1 MNMQYFVIT
10 FRRTAMSQ
18 NTVLLHNRYRVR
30 SILGTGGFST
40 IYLAVDE
47 TTGTEVS
54 VKEFT
59 AEHMDGLATALRVN
73 AYDIANRSEPQ
84 PVPDPSDLSGEEKLS
99 RGLMQVR
106 REAQMLDLFSGVPG
120 VPGVLDTFQENNTF
134 YLVKEYLEGMTCKE
148 YMDRFRGR
156 MPFTL
161 ALYIMKGT
169 LEILQAIHSRG
180 YIHCDISPINSF
192 LCRDGGVYLIDW
204 GNAVDLS
211 GSMEDHVVRQ
221 AVNIRYAAPE
231 QQISGRTL
239 TPATDL
245 YCLCAT
251 IYDAVCGEP
260 PRQCV
265 ERLRGEPLVPP
276 VIHVSDLPAFVNDL
290 LLSGLELD
298 PAKRP
303 QSSAELLEII
313 NREVAFSVSPVS
325 GTGNASV
332 SARLLNEK
340 RSPFGFLTSRRS
352 RRPTLL

>member
-1 MNMQYFVIT
+1 
-10 FRRTAMSQ
+10 MSQ
-18 NTVLLHNRYRVR
+18 KTGLLHNRYRLRNV
-30 SILGTGGFST
+30 LGTGGFST

-47 TTGTEVS
+47 VTGGEVS
-54 VKEFT
+54 IKEFT
-59 AEHMDGLATALRVN
+59 AEHMDGLSTVLRVN
-73 AYDIANRSEPQ
+73 AYDIASRSEPQ
-84 PVPDPSDLSGEEKLS
+84 PVPDAAALSGEEKLS

-106 REAQMLDLFSGVPG
+106 REAEMLDLFGDVPG
-120 VPGVLDTFQENNTF
+120 VPGFIDSFQENDTF
-134 YLVKEYLEGMTCKE
+134 YLVKKYLEGMTCRE

-156 MPFTL
+156 IPFTL

-169 LEILQAIHSRG
+169 LEILREVHARG
-180 YIHCDISPINSF
+180 YIHCDVSPINSF

-204 GNAVDLS
+204 GNAADLS

-221 AVNIRYAAPE
+221 AVNVRYSAPE

-276 VIHVSDLPAFVNDL
+276 AVHVSDLPAFISDML
-290 LLSGLELD
+290 TRGLALD
-298 PAKRP
+298 PRDRP
-303 QSSAELLEII
+303 QSADELLAVID
-313 NREVAFSVSPVS
+313 REVVFSVSPVP

-332 SARLLNEK
+332 SARLINEK
-340 RSPFGFLTSRRS
+340 RSPFGFLTSRRL
-352 RRPTLL
+352 RRPTVLG

>member
-1 MNMQYFVIT
+1 MNQHKD
-10 FRRTAMSQ
+10 
-18 NTVLLHNRYRVR
+18 LLQNRYRLRTV
-30 SILGTGGFST
+30 LGTGGFST

-47 TTGTEVS
+47 VTGQEVS
-54 VKEFT
+54 IKEFT

-73 AYDIANRSEPQ
+73 AYDIASRSDPQ
-84 PVPDPSDLSGEEKLS
+84 PVPDPSSLPEEEKLS

-106 REAQMLDLFSGVPG
+106 REAEMLERFSDVPG
-120 VPGVLDTFQENNTF
+120 VPGVIGTFQENNTF

-169 LEILQAIHSRG
+169 LEILQKVHEQG

-204 GNAVDLS
+204 GNAVDLG

-221 AVNIRYAAPE
+221 AVNVRYSAPE

-239 TPATDL
+239 TPATEI

-251 IYDAVCGEP
+251 IYEAVCGDP
-260 PRQCV
+260 PRQCI

-276 VIHVSDLPAFVNDL
+276 TIHVSDLPLF
-290 LLSGLELD
+290 LSNMLTRGLSVD
-298 PAKRP
+298 PADRP
-303 QSSAELLEII
+303 QSTAELLEII
-313 NREVAFSVSPVS
+313 NKEVVFSVSPVA

-340 RSPFGFLTSRRS
+340 RSPFGFLTSRRV
-352 RRPTLL
+352 RRPTIL

>member
-1 MNMQYFVIT
+1 
-10 FRRTAMSQ
+10 MSQ

-192 LCRDGGVYLIDW
+192 LCRDGGSERQY
-204 GNAVDLS
+204 GRSRSPA
-211 GSMEDHVVRQ
+211 GSQ
-221 AVNIRYAAPE
+221 YTLCGP
-231 QQISGRTL
+231 RTADQR
-239 TPATDL
+239 PHPDP
-245 YCLCAT
+245 
-251 IYDAVCGEP
+251 GHRP
-260 PRQCV
+260 
-265 ERLRGEPLVPP
+265 
-276 VIHVSDLPAFVNDL
+276 
-290 LLSGLELD
+290 LLSVRHDIRRCLRRTAQTMRG
-298 PAKRP
+298 A
-303 QSSAELLEII
+303 SA
-313 NREVAFSVSPVS
+313 
-325 GTGNASV
+325 G
-332 SARLLNEK
+332 
-340 RSPFGFLTSRRS
+340 
-352 RRPTLL
+352 

>member
-1 MNMQYFVIT
+1 MNQHKD
-10 FRRTAMSQ
+10 
-18 NTVLLHNRYRVR
+18 LLQNRYRLRTV
-30 SILGTGGFST
+30 LGTGGFST

-47 TTGTEVS
+47 VTGQEVS
-54 VKEFT
+54 IKEFT

-73 AYDIANRSEPQ
+73 AYDIASRSDPQ
-84 PVPDPSDLSGEEKLS
+84 PVPDPSSLPEEEKLS

-106 REAQMLDLFSGVPG
+106 REAEMLERFSDVPG
-120 VPGVLDTFQENNTF
+120 VPGVIGTFQENNTF

-169 LEILQAIHSRG
+169 LEILQKVHERG

-204 GNAVDLS
+204 GNAVDLG

-221 AVNIRYAAPE
+221 AVNVRYSAPE

-239 TPATDL
+239 TPATDI

-251 IYDAVCGEP
+251 IYEAVCGDP
-260 PRQCV
+260 PRQCI

-276 VIHVSDLPAFVNDL
+276 TIHVSDLPLF
-290 LLSGLELD
+290 LSNMLTRGLSVD
-298 PAKRP
+298 PADRP
-303 QSSAELLEII
+303 QSTAELLEII
-313 NREVAFSVSPVS
+313 NKEVVFSVTPVA

-340 RSPFGFLTSRRS
+340 RSPFGFLTSRRV
-352 RRPTLL
+352 RRPTIL